1 MSQNHP
7 PDTPLDRFLLAADNA
22 LRALFAPP
30 TAAREVPG
38 LPPAQDL
45 ADQERRHAAGLMR
58 VNHAG
63 EIAAQGLYHGG
74 AFLARDANTR
84 AFMLKAAREEGD
96 HLAWCETRLHE
107 LQAVPSKLNPLWYAG
122 SFTLGAMAAL
132 LGDRVNLGFVTE
144 TERQV
149 ESHLADHLQQL
160 PAGDGRSRR
169 IVEVM
174 RQDEVEHAEAAQ
186 RAGAL
191 EFPQPVKS
199 AMRLASQIMTRGAYW
214 L

>member
-7 PDTPLDRFLLAADNA
+7 LDTPLDRLLLATDNA

-38 LPPAQDL
+38 PPPSQIL

-74 AFLARDANTR
+74 AFLARDADTR

-96 HLAWCETRLHE
+96 HLAWCETRLQE

-132 LGDRVNLGFVTE
+132 LGDRVNLGLVTE

-149 ESHLADHLQQL
+149 ENHLSDHLQQL
-160 PAGDGRSRR
+160 PAGDGR
-169 IVEVM
+169 IVEVI
-174 RQDEVEHAEAAQ
+174 RQDEVAHAEAAQ

-191 EFPQPVKS
+191 EFPQPVKT